1 MTNEEAQAIIVSK
14 YQGSTVNT
22 VLANGDVLINVGG
35 GKTLSKIRASEVADM
50 AQRQRHLAEQPKQ
63 MNLKEEIGEFAYNA
77 LKGKPIDVGTQEPQ
91 DESHLLPSERTPKQ
105 QPQKQK
111 RQHPSQVD
119 ARNYGLGSQHKSY

>member
-35 GKTLSKIRASEVADM
+35 GKTLSKIRASELADM

-77 LKGKPIDVGTQEPQ
+77 LKGKPTLIQNEPQ
-91 DESHLLPSERTPKQ
+91 DESHLLPSDRTPKQ
-105 QPQKQK
+105 PQQQK
-111 RQHPSQVD
+111 RQHPNQVD
-119 ARNYGLGSQHKSY
+119 AREYQLGSQHKSY